1 MVDAPTT
8 QIIKAVHDLL
18 PSLELKPVQIKAEFF
33 NDVLN
38 RHGGVKGFEAKGKPA
53 AAKAPEAP
61 GRSPRLEKLLERVV
75 AEGASDLHLSAGH
88 KPHWRVDGDMRAMDD
103 LAVLGPSEVLE
114 LLEPVMEARHK
125 QQFAED
131 NDTDLAYALPG
142 LGAVPRQRVPRP
154 LRRLRRAAPDP
165 RRRS

>member
-1 MVDAPTT
+1 M
-8 QIIKAVHDLL
+8 
-18 PSLELKPVQIKAEFF
+18 
-33 NDVLN
+33 
-38 RHGGVKGFEAKGKPA
+38 
-53 AAKAPEAP
+53 

-103 LAVLGPSEVLE
+103 LAVLGASEVLE

-131 NDTDLAYALPG
+131 SDTDLAYALPG
-142 LGAVPRQRVPRP
+142 LGPLPRQRVPRP

-165 RRRS
+165 VARS